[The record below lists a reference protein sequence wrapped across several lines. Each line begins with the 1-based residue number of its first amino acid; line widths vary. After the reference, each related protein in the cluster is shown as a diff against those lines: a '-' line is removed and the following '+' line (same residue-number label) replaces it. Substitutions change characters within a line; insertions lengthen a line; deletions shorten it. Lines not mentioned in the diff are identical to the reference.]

1 MMISWTYRAVYIV
14 VFVLLIQVYPGL
26 GQTVDSVQLP
36 EPQLNI
42 GRPLMQVLKD
52 RKTSREFSTEPLP
65 AQVLSNLL
73 WAACGVNRQESGK
86 RTAPS
91 AVNWQEIDVY
101 VAMADGLYLYDA
113 KAHRLTLILQENI
126 RALTGVQ
133 PFVKEVPV
141 NLIYVA
147 DFSRM
152 GNAEESDKEFYS
164 SADTGFISENV
175 YLFCASEGL
184 ATVVR
189 GLIDRATLAK
199 AMGLRSDQ
207 RIILAQSVGYPKNKA
222 VPDNNF

>member
-52 RKTSREFSTEPLP
+52 RKTSREFSTKPLP